1 MKKRHPL
8 IAILLVFAMI
18 FVMMPAPVSAAS
30 SVTVKTAQELAN
42 ALSDSSADVGVVLGA
57 DIQYS
62 VSEYGQLDIGGNT
75 GINCNGHNITFTDG
89 IPFNVEDTGILTFVK
104 ADINAITLVENNY
117 GTLIIESTAGE
128 GIYVSDYIVY
138 SNYEE
143 GEVRISDSTIRYC
156 EYSVEYNYGDVELTN
171 LTVEDSY
178 YVFGYNY
185 GNCTMTDITAEV
197 DYAVVDENYSSM
209 TFNNLKIDANYYTFP
224 IEDQYDDYCDTYG
237 IPSCIIN
244 GGTFEG
250 EYMNCCFYGYG
261 EINGGAKFV
270 AEDYLEIYSYDC
282 ETTFVINDADFTVE
296 YDNVF
301 YVSGDDATLAIY
313 GGRFEA
319 ASSSGYNVID
329 VGGSY
334 ETVILAGGTFITAE
348 GGEVLDDDYSYL
360 NYIIPDGYVTIPED
374 WQHTS
379 TLTII
384 PPLYRYSG
392 KNRYETAIKAADALK
407 EQLGVEK
414 FDSVILAC
422 GSNYADALAGSY
434 LATVKNAPILLVDNL
449 QSSIDLA
456 QAYINNNLKPNGA
469 IFILGGTGAVPDS
482 AVAGLTGF
490 TVTRLKGKDR
500 YETNI
505 AILEEAGVTGNEFL
519 VCSGTGFADS
529 LSASAVGKP
538 ILLVGASI
546 MDSQKSYVQ
555 SLSGKE
561 FYIIG
566 GKGAVSLDLESYFSS
581 LGTTTRIGGSNR
593 FETSANV
600 AKTFFTEPNK
610 AVLAYAMNFPDG
622 LSGGPLAY
630 AMGGPLLLVSNGFSA
645 KASEYAYEANIR
657 VGSVLGG
664 TSLIS
669 DDEVRNVFHLASSI
683 EVIKK

>member
-18 FVMMPAPVSAAS
+18 FVMMPAPVSAATNVTAGTAQDLS
-30 SVTVKTAQELAN
+30 NALDNATDGTVIKLSADITYDTSTYSLKEIKNNVTLDFNGHSVTFSDTPFDIAETGTLNLVN
-42 ALSDSSADVGVVLGA
+42 AEIYGGNSLVNYNKGTLNIESTSSNGISVSYYIVYENYESGTVNISNAVIPACD
-57 DIQYS
+57 Y
-62 VSEYGQLDIGGNT
+62 VSEYNEGT
-75 GINCNGHNITFTDG
+75 FCIT
-89 IPFNVEDTGILTFVK
+89 DTTV
-104 ADINAITLVENNY
+104 
-117 GTLIIESTAGE
+117 TAYDV
-128 GIYVSDYIVY
+128 IY
-138 SNYEE
+138 
-143 GEVRISDSTIRYC
+143 
-156 EYSVEYNYGDVELTN
+156 YNYGKCTFTN
-171 LTVEDSY
+171 VSAEIDDAFCS
-178 YVFGYNY
+178 YNY
-185 GNCTMTDITAEV
+185 NNMIFNDV
-197 DYAVVDENYSSM
+197 HVVSD
-209 TFNNLKIDANYYTFP
+209 DYTFP
-224 IEDQYDDYCDTYG
+224 IEDQYVDYYSDYG
-237 IPSCIIN
+237 TPVCIIN

-250 EYMNCCFYGYG
+250 PYMNCCMYGYC

-270 AEDYLEIYSYDC
+270 TGEEMDIYSIEGYGP
-282 ETTFVINDADFTVE
+282 TNVVINDADFTCSG
-296 YDNVF
+296 DSVF
-301 YVSGDDATLAIY
+301 YVGSDAPTLSIY
-313 GGRFEA
+313 GGSFTTTTD
-319 ASSSGYNVID
+319 YNVID
-329 VGGSY
+329 VGYSSAN
-334 ETVILAGGTFITAE
+334 VILAGGTFITAE
-348 GGEVLDDDYSYL
+348 SGEVLDDDYSYV

-456 QAYINNNLKPNGA
+456 QTYINNNLKPNGA

-490 TVTRLKGKDR
+490 NVTRLKGKDR

-546 MDSQKSYVQ
+546 MDSQKSYIQ

-600 AKTFFTEPNK
+600 AKTFFTEPNR

-669 DDEVRNVFHLASSI
+669 DDEVRKVFHLGSGI